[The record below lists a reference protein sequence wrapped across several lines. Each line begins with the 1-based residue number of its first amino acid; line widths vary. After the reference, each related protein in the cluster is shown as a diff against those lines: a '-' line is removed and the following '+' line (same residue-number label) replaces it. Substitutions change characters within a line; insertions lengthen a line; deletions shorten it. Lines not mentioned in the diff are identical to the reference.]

1 MRSSD
6 ESSGRKLVVCGAI
19 VANLVI
25 AVAKYT
31 VAYFSGSSAILAEAI
46 HSTVDT
52 GNEGLMLLGIK
63 RSRKPADLLHP
74 FGYGKELY
82 FWSLMVAV
90 GLFGLGGG
98 MSIYEG
104 IGHLRHPT
112 TITDPFWSYA
122 VLGVAF
128 IAEGASWI
136 IAMREFLD
144 RRQRGKGLW
153 RSFKASK
160 DPSVFTVL
168 GEDTAAILGIVTA
181 FMGVFLSYRLR
192 NPFYDGAAS
201 IVIGLIQ
208 AAVALLLA
216 YETRGL
222 LVGESADPEV
232 VRRIRDLARA
242 DPAVADILAPLTMH
256 FGPEEVLLNIDIQFR
271 PEFSAAE
278 VERAV
283 DRLEDKIRSACPR
296 VTRIY
301 IKAKRL

>member
-1 MRSSD
+1 M
-6 ESSGRKLVVCGAI
+6 
-19 VANLVI
+19 
-25 AVAKYT
+25 
-31 VAYFSGSSAILAEAI
+31 
-46 HSTVDT
+46 
-52 GNEGLMLLGIK
+52 
-63 RSRKPADLLHP
+63 
-74 FGYGKELY
+74 
-82 FWSLMVAV
+82 
-90 GLFGLGGG
+90 
-98 MSIYEG
+98 
-104 IGHLRHPT
+104 
-112 TITDPFWSYA
+112 
-122 VLGVAF
+122 LGVAF